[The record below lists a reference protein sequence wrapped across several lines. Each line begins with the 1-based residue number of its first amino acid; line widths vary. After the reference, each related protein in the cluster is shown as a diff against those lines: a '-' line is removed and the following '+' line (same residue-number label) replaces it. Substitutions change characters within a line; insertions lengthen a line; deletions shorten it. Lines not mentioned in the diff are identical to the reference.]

1 MSRLA
6 KRNAMAAPRRARHNQ
21 LVSTN
26 AFWDDLAKDLGDP
39 EFRRAYDS
47 ESVRIAA
54 VDAAINAEAL
64 ALGQEVSGDD
74 RCSS

>member
-1 MSRLA
+1 MTRSA
-6 KRNAMAAPRRARHNQ
+6 ERNAMAAPRRARNNQ

-26 AFWDDLAKDLGDP
+26 AFWEDFAKDLGDP
-39 EFRRAYDS
+39 EFRRAYAS
-47 ESVRIAA
+47 ESVRIAT

>member
-1 MSRLA
+1 MRW
-6 KRNAMAAPRRARHNQ
+6 PRHLIARHNQ
-21 LVSTN
+21 RVSTA
-26 AFWDDLAKDLGDP
+26 AFWDDLASDLNDP
-39 EFRRAYDS
+39 EARRAYAS
-47 ESVRIAA
+47 AATSIAV